1 MRSRGGQTAV
11 SGIGSLVVSSAV
23 ATSITGTHTRTRPI
37 ASRVSALI
45 RSGVVRRVLLM
56 AFAIVL
62 GLLWIGAAV
71 SILREL
77 IGWWAALEYAGLSSP
92 IQ

>member
-1 MRSRGGQTAV
+1 M
-11 SGIGSLVVSSAV
+11 
-23 ATSITGTHTRTRPI
+23 
-37 ASRVSALI
+37 SALI